1 MSSLHDTMT
10 SYDPEYRRRHA
21 AEQAIIDSQKDL
33 LDEIRGLRRDIA
45 NANFVISE
53 RLAEAILNSVERLA

>member
-1 MSSLHDTMT
+1 MTSLFETIA

-21 AEQAIIDSQKDL
+21 AEQATIDSQTDL
-33 LDEIRGLRRDIA
+33 LNEIKGLRRDIA